1 MKLPTATTESQGEQ
15 EGDFCHAIEG
25 ELVLVEEPC
34 ATDRADPD
42 GGCGCGRSFAGL
54 SSHRATTTVVIR
66 DLELTRADVEL
77 AVAGY
82 YVSGGSG
89 PDVLGQE
96 EFTELVGDQVR
107 IMMMIGAAAQP
118 GDLVGRRLDRLVY
131 RS

>member
-1 MKLPTATTESQGEQ
+1 MDETTSWFGWWRQAPDSARRALWAAALGWML
-15 EGDFCHAIEG
+15 DAFDVMLYA
-25 ELVLVEEPC
+25 LVLT
-34 ATDRADPD
+34 A
-42 GGCGCGRSFAGL
+42 
-54 SSHRATTTVVIR
+54 VIR